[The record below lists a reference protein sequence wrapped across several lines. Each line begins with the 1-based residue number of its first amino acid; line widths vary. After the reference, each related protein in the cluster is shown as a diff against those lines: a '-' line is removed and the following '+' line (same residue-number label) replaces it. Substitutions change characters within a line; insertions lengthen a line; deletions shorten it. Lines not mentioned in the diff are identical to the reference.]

1 MGFLRKI
8 FENKQKN
15 QKEQELKKTQK
26 KTEKQLT
33 FTKVAIAFVLVNSEL
48 QIWASYLLAFLGRDA
63 IAEALSQ
70 QIVVTIIG
78 TMIGYFVKSLLE
90 NLSKYTTLF
99 GKNLEMENEEVKYF
113 EDMNQEICVDED
125 VYQCQDMLCDGITVN
140 YSDEDIEVGGT

>member
-1 MGFLRKI
+1 MGVFKKM

-15 QKEQELKKTQK
+15 QKEQELKKAQK

-33 FTKVAIAFVLVNSEL
+33 FTKVAIAFVLINSEL

-113 EDMNQEICVDED
+113 EDMNQGICVDED
-125 VYQCQDMLCDGITVN
+125 AYQCQDILCDGITVN
-140 YSDEDIEVGGT
+140 YSDEDIGVGGT

>member
-1 MGFLRKI
+1 MGILKKI
-8 FENKQKN
+8 FRNKEKSQKG
-15 QKEQELKKTQK
+15 QELTKAQK

-33 FTKVAIAFVLVNSEL
+33 FTKVAISFVLINSEL

-78 TMIGYFVKSLLE
+78 TVIGYFIKSLLE

-99 GKNLEMENEEVKYF
+99 GKNLELEDDEINQFENI
-113 EDMNQEICVDED
+113 NQEMCVDESS
-125 VYQCQDMLCDGITVN
+125 YECQDVFCDGMTVN
-140 YSDEDIEVGGT
+140 YPDENMGV

>member
-15 QKEQELKKTQK
+15 QKEQELKKAQK

-33 FTKVAIAFVLVNSEL
+33 FTKVAIAFVLINSEL

-99 GKNLEMENEEVKYF
+99 GKNLEMENEEEKYF

-125 VYQCQDMLCDGITVN
+125 AYQCQDMLCDGVTVN

>member
-15 QKEQELKKTQK
+15 QKEQELKKAQK

-99 GKNLEMENEEVKYF
+99 GRNLDF
-113 EDMNQEICVDED
+113 EDSENQLDDVSQEICSDEIFCEN
-125 VYQCQDMLCDGITVN
+125 QETLCDGITVN
-140 YSDEDIEVGGT
+140 YSDEHVEM